1 MGPSHSAGLTE
12 SGTGAEAALR
22 TAAAAGVEV
31 CFANPGTT
39 ELAFVRAL
47 ERVEAIRPVL
57 VLFEGVAAGAADGYA
72 RMMDR
77 PALTLLHQGPS
88 LCYALANLHNARRA
102 QSAVV
107 NIVGDQ
113 PTWHAS
119 ADPPLKM
126 DIEQLARSVGWVR
139 RATSAPELSE
149 CMAEALAVACDPP
162 NQVATLV
169 APADTQWEPAP
180 RFAPP
185 RKPRSP
191 AAPDD
196 GTIREAASLIR
207 TAGSSLALL
216 LGGRALRNRGLRAA
230 KAIGETF
237 GCRLLSES
245 FPSRLEGGG
254 DLPSL
259 GRVAYTPRLAR
270 IALGAVQHLL
280 LMGARP
286 PVSFFGYPG
295 EAGPMVPDT
304 TRIHSVVAPDED
316 AERAVEALADEL
328 GARASISP
336 PSEPRTIPVGP
347 RFSMSGIAARL
358 AFHLAEG
365 AIVVDEAVSAAG
377 ALLPFGPSMRRFSYL
392 TLTGGAL
399 GQGIPCA
406 LGAALA
412 CPERRVIALVGDGAS
427 LYTMQGLWTLARTG
441 SSVMILLVSNGA
453 YQILRSELLRTFE
466 AEMGPVG
473 TALTSL
479 TGPRLDWV
487 QLARGLGLEGHRV
500 ETYEDLDRRLE
511 AAMARRGPVL
521 LELIVS

>member
-1 MGPSHSAGLTE
+1 MGSSPNAGLTGN
-12 SGTGAEAALR
+12 GTGADAALR

-72 RMMDR
+72 RMADR

-139 RATSAPELSE
+139 RAASASELSE
-149 CMAEALAVACDPP
+149 CMAEALAVACEPP

-185 RKPRSP
+185 RKPRS
-191 AAPDD
+191 AAPPDE
-196 GTIREAASLIR
+196 GAIREAASLVRI
-207 TAGSSLALL
+207 AGTSLALL
-216 LGGRALRNRGLRAA
+216 LGGRALRARSLKAA

-237 GCRLLSES
+237 GCRLLCES
-245 FPSRLEGGG
+245 FPSRLEAGG

-259 GRVAYTPRLAR
+259 GRVPYTPRLAR
-270 IALGAVQHLL
+270 TELGAVQHLL
-280 LMGARP
+280 LVGAKP

-316 AERAVEALADEL
+316 AERAVEALAEEL
-328 GARASISP
+328 DARCPTSP
-336 PSEPRTIPVGP
+336 SSEPRTPSVGQ
-347 RFSMSGIAARL
+347 RFSMSGIAALL
-358 AFHLAEG
+358 ASHLAEG
-365 AIVVDEAVSAAG
+365 TIVVDEAVSAAG
-377 ALLPFGPSMRRFSYL
+377 ALLPFCASMRRFSYL

-412 CPERRVIALVGDGAS
+412 CPERRVVALVGDGAS
-427 LYTMQGLWTLARTG
+427 LYTMQSLWTLARTG
-441 SSVMILLVSNGA
+441 SSVTILLVSNGA

-487 QLARGLGLEGHRV
+487 QLARGLGMEGHRV
-500 ETYEDLDRRLE
+500 EGYENLE
-511 AAMARRGPVL
+511 RCFQGAMSSRGPML
-521 LELIVS
+521 LELIVP